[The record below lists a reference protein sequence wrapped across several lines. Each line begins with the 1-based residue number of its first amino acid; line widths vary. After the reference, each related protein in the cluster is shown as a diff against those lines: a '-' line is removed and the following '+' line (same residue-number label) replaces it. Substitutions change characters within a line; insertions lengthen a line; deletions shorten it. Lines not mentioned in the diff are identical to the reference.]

1 MHCYMRSEHSLLS
14 SVYSLPSRI
23 YPYYLLAKLY
33 AEPDFRNEEKFEE
46 MKRIVLTKKPKVYSV
61 AIEEMRKEVEEISKV
76 LESFEK

>member
-1 MHCYMRSEHSLLS
+1 
-14 SVYSLPSRI
+14 
-23 YPYYLLAKLY
+23 
-33 AEPDFRNEEKFEE
+33 